1 MVWSS
6 GALRHLVSLISAF
19 ALVAAGSIAA
29 EAAISRGLCTF
40 STQLADPEMRA
51 GYIGMVATAADA
63 SFSTRTAAVNA
74 VEDESDG
81 FAIFGTLLD
90 AGYHEPVASR
100 TDTITT
106 ACLGCHDGVS
116 APPVDAVQRIS
127 RVSSSGFTA
136 QSVQTASPMKTHPMG
151 MSYAQVAASGR
162 GFRSPAL
169 VEQSLM
175 LFDGTVSCLTCHNML
190 NPRPMHLAVE
200 DYRSALCLTCHIK

>member
-1 MVWSS
+1 MVQSCGTKHHLIRLLS
-6 GALRHLVSLISAF
+6 AMALFTCCTV
-19 ALVAAGSIAA
+19 AA
-29 EAAISRGLCTF
+29 EASIGQGVCTF
-40 STQLADPEMRA
+40 SAQLSDPDMRA
-51 GYIGMVATAADA
+51 GYIGMVATAADISYSSPQTVA
-63 SFSTRTAAVNA
+63 EPADDDA
-74 VEDESDG
+74 DG

-90 AGYHEPVASR
+90 AGYHEPTPTR

-136 QSVQTASPMKTHPMG
+136 QSVQAASPMKTHPMG
-151 MSYAQVAASGR
+151 MNYAQVAASGR
-162 GFRSPAL
+162 GFREPAL

-200 DYRSALCLTCHIK
+200 DYRSALCLTCHVK